1 MDDVSAAIA
10 KLEERISGAL
20 RRIDEAAKRD
30 ELLHEINNKLDVL
43 KANMEGRLVRVEEA
57 ISTLNQRVN
66 NHGQE
71 IDELQ
76 QKPAKR
82 WESLVGYLISAIV
95 GAFIVFIATRIG
107 MK

>member
-43 KANMEGRLVRVEEA
+43 KANMEGRLIRVEEA
-57 ISTLNQRVN
+57 IATLTQRVN
-66 NHGQE
+66 LHGQE
-71 IDELQ
+71 IDDLR

-82 WESLVGYLISAIV
+82 WESLVGCLISAIV
-95 GAFIVFIATRIG
+95 GALIVFIAAQVG

>member
-20 RRIDEAAKRD
+20 RRLDEAAKRD

-43 KANMEGRLVRVEEA
+43 KAHTEGWRVRIEEEV
-57 ISTLNQRVN
+57 STLKKRVSL
-66 NHGQE
+66 HGEE

-95 GAFIVFIATRIG
+95 GAIIVFVATKIG
-107 MK
+107 LK